1 MQKDTMIRKNDE
13 YFSDLKKHAK
23 EYGFYIACD
32 DRSILNCVNA
42 MLLNH
47 GMVGISDTDG
57 KTHFLIDGRR
67 GGNYVLQQ
75 VKENVL
81 TLRETFRATGDYED
95 VLIQQAI
102 ERVLDRYVFPR
113 TLMGTELIRFALG
126 KLYKEP
132 KLIKCVSK
140 GLYVVVGETYQIS
153 AQQVE
158 RNIRYAVKKSRTIP
172 GTNGLQS
179 VLRFLRE
186 EVVEEVMVQYGRPN

>member
-1 MQKDTMIRKNDE
+1 MQKDTLIRKNDE

-140 GLYVVVGETYQIS
+140 GLYVVVGEAYQIS

>member
-67 GGNYVLQQ
+67 GGNYVLQK

-140 GLYVVVGETYQIS
+140 GLYVVVGEAYQIS

>member
-47 GMVGISDTDG
+47 GMVGISDTEG

-140 GLYVVVGETYQIS
+140 GLYVVVGEAYQIS

>member
-140 GLYVVVGETYQIS
+140 GLYVVVGEAYQIS

>member
-1 MQKDTMIRKNDE
+1 MSREAAVRQKNE
-13 YFSDLKKHAK
+13 PFSDMMKQAK

-75 VKENVL
+75 VKDHVLMMKETFQPNNDYEEMLIKQAIENVL
-81 TLRETFRATGDYED
+81 KRYE
-95 VLIQQAI
+95 
-102 ERVLDRYVFPR
+102 FPR
-113 TLMGTELIRFALG
+113 TLVGTELIRFALG
-126 KLYKEP
+126 KLYYEP

-140 GLYVVVGETYQIS
+140 GLYVEVGEAYRIS
-153 AQQVE
+153 VQQVE
-158 RNIRYAVKKSRTIP
+158 RNIRYAVKKSKAIP
-172 GTNGLQS
+172 GVNGLQS

-186 EVVEEVMVQYGRPN
+186 EVVEEVMVCYGRPY

>member
-102 ERVLDRYVFPR
+102 ERVLDRYIFPR

-140 GLYVVVGETYQIS
+140 GLYVVVGEAYQIS